1 MDKLATTP
9 AFVTR
14 HQLTALRHWRTSPK
28 QNGRKESV
36 DWLLR
41 MELALVIHASR
52 LEPLTP
58 TILRNRITA
67 MWATPSTPTLDVTM
81 GSKTWI
87 PGLYRSDKPG
97 HLLLVEVDPVQV
109 SCVICKDVSCPPPCS
124 GFDRC
129 GLNLPTR
136 TTMKLYTTGLSADG
150 RSYVYRTKRERVLA
164 RDLTKRDAQLIARAL
179 NLLAEKD
186 GELTAAI
193 RYIKRYGQARP

>member
-87 PGLYRSDKPG
+87 PGLYRSDEPG

-129 GLNLPTR
+129 GFELAHEDDDEA
-136 TTMKLYTTGLSADG
+136 LYNWSQRRWSVLRLSH
-150 RSYVYRTKRERVLA
+150 
-164 RDLTKRDAQLIARAL
+164 QARAGL
-179 NLLAEKD
+179 GSRSDQA
-186 GELTAAI
+186 GRTAY
-193 RYIKRYGQARP
+193 RSCPEPLG